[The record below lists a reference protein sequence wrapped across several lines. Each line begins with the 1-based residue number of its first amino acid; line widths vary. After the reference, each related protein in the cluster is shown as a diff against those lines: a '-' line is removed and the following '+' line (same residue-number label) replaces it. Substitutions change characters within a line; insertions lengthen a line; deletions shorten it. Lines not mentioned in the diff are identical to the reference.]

1 MGYEFGHR
9 WSEVQR
15 LEVEKSGMSWDNPRL
30 ATKTLSGGYQPV
42 KKCGNMMEKP
52 LILEN
57 DQNIFLTFFHSSW
70 NKGVQNDGKTSD
82 QPV

>member
-1 MGYEFGHR
+1 
-9 WSEVQR
+9 
-15 LEVEKSGMSWDNPRL
+15 
-30 ATKTLSGGYQPV
+30 
-42 KKCGNMMEKP
+42 MEKP